1 MYDRILI
8 PTDGSEAATDAAK
21 HAYSLGE
28 RYEATVH
35 VLSVVE
41 KSESASIVGQG
52 EEKLGTLREEGT
64 ESTRRIVDEALAR
77 DVDAVGAVE
86 VGNPDRT
93 ILRYAADHDID
104 VIVMSTHGRSGVG
117 RFLMGS
123 VTEKVIRDG
132 DIPVLAVQR

>member
-1 MYDRILI
+1 MYDVILI
-8 PTDGSEAATDAAK
+8 PTDGSEAAMDAAK
-21 HAYSLGE
+21 HAFSLAE

-41 KSESASIVGQG
+41 QSESASIVGRG
-52 EEKLGTLREEGT
+52 DEKLETLREEGT
-64 ESTRRIVDEALAR
+64 DSTKHIVEEALSR

-93 ILRYAADHDID
+93 ILDYADEHDVDI
-104 VIVMSTHGRSGVG
+104 IVMSTHGRSGVG

-123 VTEKVIRDG
+123 VTEGVLRDG
-132 DIPVLAVQR
+132 KTPVLAVQR

>member
-1 MYDRILI
+1 MYDAILV
-8 PTDGSEAATDAAK
+8 PTDGSAVAMDAAK

-41 KSESASIVGQG
+41 KSESSTIVGQG
-52 EEKLGTLREEGT
+52 DTKLETLREEGT
-64 ESTRRIVDEALAR
+64 DSTQRIVDEALSR

-86 VGNPDRT
+86 FGNPDRA
-93 ILRYAADHDID
+93 ILEYADEHDID
-104 VIVMSTHGRSGVG
+104 LIVMSTHARSGVG

-123 VTEKVIRDG
+123 TTEKVIRDG
-132 DIPVLAVQR
+132 ETPVLAVQR